1 MYTLLTLLIV
11 AFLVLWHQAANRSEG
26 YTPDFECNS
35 DADCDE
41 SKGDYCSFT
50 MSPEEKKK
58 HGIEADTWQE
68 HMCLPSG
75 PKRPKWKMANFKKWK
90 GWRKWKGWKVKGLR
104 KKTEKDGGKCK
115 KDSDCSGVRVCSS
128 NGWCQQRDWIAL
140 AATGS
145 RLQPRG
151 KPEENTLASGEAS
164 PNSLQ

>member
-26 YTPDFECNS
+26 YTFECNS

-41 SKGDYCSFT
+41 SKGEGCTST
-50 MSPEEKKK
+50 MSPEDRKKWA
-58 HGIEADTWQE
+58 IDAETE
-68 HMCLPSG
+68 HQCVTVRLP
-75 PKRPKWKMANFKKWK
+75 PKRDPKWKMANFKKWK
-90 GWRKWKGWKVKGLR
+90 GWRKWKGWKVKGWR

-140 AATGS
+140 AVAGS

-151 KPEENTLASGEAS
+151 KPEDG
-164 PNSLQ
+164 PG